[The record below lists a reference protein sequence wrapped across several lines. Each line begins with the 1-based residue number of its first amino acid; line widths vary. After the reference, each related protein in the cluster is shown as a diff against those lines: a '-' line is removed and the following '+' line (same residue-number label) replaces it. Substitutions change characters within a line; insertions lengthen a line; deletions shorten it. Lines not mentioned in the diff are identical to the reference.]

1 MQFAQNPRLAN
12 DAVILEP
19 LSHQWTR
26 DLQEAVA
33 SQELW
38 RHWFVALP
46 TPEGMAEEIDRRL
59 AEHADGLC
67 APWAIIS
74 AATGRAV
81 GMTAFHTLDHANRR
95 LEIGRTWMAAHVH
108 GTGINP
114 SVKYLQLERAFET
127 LGVNAVE
134 FRTNWHNH
142 RSRAAIERLGAKQDG
157 VLRKHRIHPDG
168 TVRDTVIYSITNDEW
183 PAVKLTL
190 MERLQRRLQVPTIPN
205 EASLFDAS

>member
-1 MQFAQNPRLAN
+1 MHFAANPRLTN

-19 LSHQWTR
+19 LTHQWTG

-46 TPEGMAEEIDRRL
+46 TPEGMVEEIDRRL
-59 AEHADGLC
+59 AEQQDGLC

-74 AATGRAV
+74 TATGRAV
-81 GMTAFHTLDHANRR
+81 GMTSFHSLDHPNNR
-95 LEIGRTWMAAHVH
+95 LEVGRTWMAAHVH
-108 GTGINP
+108 GTGINAA
-114 SVKYLQLERAFET
+114 VKFLQLQRAFEV

-190 MERLQRRLQVPTIPN
+190 LERLERRLRVPTMSN
-205 EASLFDAS
+205 EVAFFDAS

>member
-1 MQFAQNPRLAN
+1 MQFAENPRLAN

-19 LSHQWTR
+19 LTHQWTE

-81 GMTAFHTLDHANRR
+81 GMTSFHTLDHANKR
-95 LEIGRTWMAAHVH
+95 LEIGRTWMAAHVQ

-114 SVKYLQLERAFET
+114 SVKFLQLNRAFEV

-168 TVRDTVIYSITNDEW
+168 TVRDTVIYSITDDEW

-190 MERLQRRLQVPTIPN
+190 MERLYRRLQVPTIPN
-205 EASLFDAS
+205 EVSLFDAS

>member
-1 MQFAQNPRLAN
+1 MQFAENPRLAN

-19 LSHQWTR
+19 LSHQWTS

-59 AEHADGLC
+59 AEHEDRLC

-74 AATGRAV
+74 TATGRAV
-81 GMTAFHTLDHANRR
+81 GMTSFHTLDHANRR
-95 LEIGRTWMAAHVH
+95 LEIGRTWMSAHVH
-108 GTGINP
+108 GAGINP
-114 SVKYLQLERAFET
+114 AVKFLQLERAFEV

-157 VLRKHRIHPDG
+157 VLRKHKIHPDG

-190 MERLQRRLQVPTIPN
+190 LERMHRRLQVPTMPN
-205 EASLFDAS
+205 EKAFFDAS

>member
-1 MQFAQNPRLAN
+1 
-12 DAVILEP
+12 
-19 LSHQWTR
+19 
-26 DLQEAVA
+26 
-33 SQELW
+33 
-38 RHWFVALP
+38 
-46 TPEGMAEEIDRRL
+46 MAEEIDRRL

-81 GMTAFHTLDHANRR
+81 GMTSFHTLDHANKR
-95 LEIGRTWMAAHVH
+95 LEIGRTWMAAHVQ

-114 SVKYLQLERAFET
+114 SVKFLQLQRAFED

-190 MERLQRRLQVPTIPN
+190 MERLYRHMQVPIIPN

>member
-1 MQFAQNPRLAN
+1 MQFAQNPRLTN

-19 LSHQWTR
+19 LSHQWTQ

-81 GMTAFHTLDHANRR
+81 GMTSFHTLDHANKR
-95 LEIGRTWMAAHVH
+95 LEIGRTWMAAHVQ

-114 SVKYLQLERAFET
+114 SVKFLQLQRAFEG

-190 MERLQRRLQVPTIPN
+190 MERLYRHMQVPIIPN

>member
-1 MQFAQNPRLAN
+1 MLFAENPRLTN

-19 LSHQWTR
+19 LSHQWTQ

-67 APWAIIS
+67 APWVIIS
-74 AATGRAV
+74 TATGRAV
-81 GMTAFHTLDHANRR
+81 GMTSFHTLDHAHRR
-95 LEIGRTWMAAHVH
+95 LEIGRTWMAAHVQ

-114 SVKYLQLERAFET
+114 SVKYLQLQRAFEV

-190 MERLQRRLQVPTIPN
+190 MERLYRRLQVPTIPN

>member
-1 MQFAQNPRLAN
+1 MQFAQNPRLTN

-19 LSHQWTR
+19 LSHQWTQ

-81 GMTAFHTLDHANRR
+81 GMTSFHTLDHANKR
-95 LEIGRTWMAAHVH
+95 LEIGRTWMAAHVQ

-114 SVKYLQLERAFET
+114 SVKFLQLQRAFED
-127 LGVNAVE
+127 LSVNAVE

-190 MERLQRRLQVPTIPN
+190 MERLYRHMQVPIIPN